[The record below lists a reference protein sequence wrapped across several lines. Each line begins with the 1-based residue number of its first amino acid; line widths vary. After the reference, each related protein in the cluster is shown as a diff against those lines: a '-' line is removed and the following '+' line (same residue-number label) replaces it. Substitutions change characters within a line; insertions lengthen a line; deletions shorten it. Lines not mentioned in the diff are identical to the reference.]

1 MLAEGLTDQ
10 ASFGG
15 IHTDDGD
22 LPFLLSCMVISSDLP
37 DDYDPGRFRSEFELR
52 ELLIGCL
59 VAAPVFRSELELR
72 ELLIGIYRSIPRTAP
87 PCFQYTELPLLGRFP
102 PLLPFRALGV
112 NSGFRLKPLS
122 SVSFNAKSNL
132 MVTMSF

>member
-1 MLAEGLTDQ
+1 MFLLAEGLTDQ

-52 ELLIGCL
+52 ELLIG
-59 VAAPVFRSELELR
+59 
-72 ELLIGIYRSIPRTAP
+72 IYRSIPRTAP
-87 PCFQYTELPLLGRFP
+87 PCFQHTELSLLGRFP
-102 PLLPFRALGV
+102 LFSRH
-112 NSGFRLKPLS
+112 
-122 SVSFNAKSNL
+122 
-132 MVTMSF
+132 